1 MHWINRIM
9 MPLDRHFAL
18 FGRNPHSRSRK
29 GEGCEDKKLG
39 MLGASRSDSVTLDKH
54 QRFSPSQFFIYKV
67 TDSKVTS

>member
-1 MHWINRIM
+1 M

-29 GEGCEDKKLG
+29 GEGCEEKKLG

-54 QRFSPSQFFIYKV
+54 QRFSPSQFFVYKV
-67 TDSKVTS
+67 TDSKVTL

>member
-1 MHWINRIM
+1 M

-29 GEGCEDKKLG
+29 GEGCEEKKLG

-54 QRFSPSQFFIYKV
+54 QRFSPSQFFVYKV

>member
-1 MHWINRIM
+1 M

-29 GEGCEDKKLG
+29 GMGCEEEKLG
-39 MLGASRSDSVTLDKH
+39 VLGASRSDSVTLDKH
-54 QRFSPSQFFIYKV
+54 RRFSPSLFFIYKV